1 MALSAMKD
9 DRFHCT
15 GKHEKFIGEKTIK
28 SYDFEDIVALDTKW
42 RDLRSYYN
50 NLILLHVC
58 A

>member
-15 GKHEKFIGEKTIK
+15 GKHEKFIGEKTVK

-42 RDLRSYYN
+42 RD
-50 NLILLHVC
+50 
-58 A
+58 